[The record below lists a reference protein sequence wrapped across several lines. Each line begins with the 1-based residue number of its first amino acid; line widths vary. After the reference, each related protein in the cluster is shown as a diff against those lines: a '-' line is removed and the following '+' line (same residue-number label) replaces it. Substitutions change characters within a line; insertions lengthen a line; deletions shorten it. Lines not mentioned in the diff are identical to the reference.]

1 MYIFASALIYNLG
14 MKIYT
19 KTGDSGTTS
28 LFGGRRVGKDS
39 ARIAAYGTVDELN
52 SLIGLIISDLQQY
65 SSSERSES
73 RSGSRPASQRG
84 EQAQTIT
91 DNKKIVKKL
100 LRIQS
105 ELFVLGAD
113 LATPAD
119 IKIKAPRI
127 KKSFVI
133 RLEREIDKWSASLPV
148 LKNFI
153 LPGGGKVGS
162 KLHLARS
169 IARRAEWSLVALS
182 KEETINK
189 NTQMYI
195 NRLSDWFFVAARHV
209 NKGERQEEK
218 VWRGRG

>member
-1 MYIFASALIYNLG
+1 MA
-14 MKIYT
+14 KIYT

-39 ARIAAYGTVDELN
+39 ARIAAYGEVDELN

-73 RSGSRPASQRG
+73 RSGSR
-84 EQAQTIT
+84 QARTII
-91 DNKKIVKKL
+91 KKKL

-113 LATPAD
+113 LATPIEVSTPLKLRGAS
-119 IKIKAPRI
+119 KVPRI

-133 RLEREIDKWSASLPV
+133 RLEREIDKWSVSLPV

-169 IARRAEWSLVALS
+169 IARRAERSLVALS

-189 NTQMYI
+189 TGQVYL
-195 NRLSDWFFVAARHV
+195 NRLSDWFFVLARYV
-209 NKGERQEEK
+209 NKLENISEK
-218 VWRGRG
+218 IWKGRIKT